1 MPKNKNLINN
11 KLPKN
16 NKLISYKTQLINT
29 KIKPTKVYN
38 NLFNSNNKEIMM
50 ISTDFSS
57 TNQIFFSKY
66 KNIRTSITKIT
77 QT

>member
-38 NLFNSNNKEIMM
+38 NLFNSNNKDKEIMM
-50 ISTDFSS
+50 ISTDSQPQLS
-57 TNQIFFSKY
+57 FFQ
-66 KNIRTSITKIT
+66 NIKISEL
-77 QT
+77 QLLK